1 MDKEFIVLK
10 GCKEN
15 NLKDVSLKIPKRKI
29 TIFTGVSGSGKS
41 SIVFETVAKE
51 AQRQLNE
58 TFSAFIR
65 NFLPKYGEAKADHIE
80 NLSTPIIID
89 QSFETVAKEA
99 QRQLNETFSAFIR
112 NFLPKY
118 GEAKAD
124 HIENLSTPIII
135 DQSRLGGNSRS
146 TLGTITDI
154 NSYLRALY
162 SRFGSTYIGKANMFS
177 FNDINGMCS
186 ECEGLGKKL
195 VPNMDEIL
203 DMNKSLNEGAI
214 LLSGFGVGSWHWK
227 IFDQSGYFDN
237 DKKIKDYTKE
247 ELEKFL
253 YGESHKIQIDETG
266 TTNITY
272 EGLMNKFNRLYL
284 GKQGDTSEATKK
296 KLSKL
301 LIEDK
306 CPLCQGRRLHQRVYD
321 CLINGYNITDLT
333 SMQIDELVKVIKE
346 INEPEAEPLIK
357 GIVEKLN
364 NIIDIG
370 LGYLTL
376 DRETSTLSGGE
387 SQRIK
392 MVKYLNSNLIDLMYI
407 FDEPSVGLHPRDVHK
422 LNDLL
427 IKLRDKGNT
436 VIVVEHDPDVIK
448 IADYI
453 IDVGPRAGR
462 YGGEIVYEGSYENLL
477 TSGTLTGNA
486 LNKALTIKEK
496 VREHKGYLEV
506 VNGNRNNLKNVSVT
520 IPKGIL
526 TLVTGVAGSGKSTLI
541 KYEFLKQNKD
551 AVLIDQSH
559 VSANSRSSLATYSG
573 IMDNIRKAFSKVNNV
588 NVSLFSSNSEGAC
601 ENCNGTGVIETNLAF
616 MENIKSTCDVC
627 EGKKFKKEVLD
638 YRFQGKN
645 VIEVLEMSVTEAIEF
660 FDIKSIKTKLQSIE
674 DMGIGYLTLGQT
686 LDTLSGGEC
695 QRLKLA
701 SELHNKS
708 SIYILD
714 EPTTGLHMSDI
725 EKFVNIIE
733 GIVDSGNTVII
744 IEHNIDV
751 IKRADWIIDMGQM

>member
-1 MDKEFIVLK
+1 MEFY
-10 GCKEN
+10 
-15 NLKDVSLKIPKRKI
+15 SQ
-29 TIFTGVSGSGKS
+29 FTGVSGSGKS
-41 SIVFETVAKE
+41 SIV
-51 AQRQLNE
+51 
-58 TFSAFIR
+58 
-65 NFLPKYGEAKADHIE
+65 
-80 NLSTPIIID
+80 
-89 QSFETVAKEA
+89 FETVAKEA

-214 LLSGFGVGSWHWK
+214 LLSGFGVGSWRWK
-227 IFDQSGYFDN
+227 IFAQSGYFDN

-266 TTNITY
+266 TTNIIY

-448 IADYI
+448 IADHI

-477 TSGTLTGNA
+477 TSRTLTGKA
-486 LNKALTIKEK
+486 LNKALTIKEN

-526 TLVTGVAGSGKSTLI
+526 TLVTGVAGLGKSTLI

-551 AVLIDQSH
+551 AVLIDQSP

-627 EGKKFKKEVLD
+627 EGKKFKEEVLD

-660 FDIKSIKTKLQSIE
+660 FHIKPIKTKLQSIE

-733 GIVDSGNTVII
+733 SIVDSGNTVII

-751 IKRADWIIDMGQM
+751 IKRADWIIDMGPEGGTRGGEIIFEGTPKELCNCKESLTAKYI

>member
-41 SIVFETVAKE
+41 SIV
-51 AQRQLNE
+51 
-58 TFSAFIR
+58 
-65 NFLPKYGEAKADHIE
+65 
-80 NLSTPIIID
+80 
-89 QSFETVAKEA
+89 FETVAKEA

-203 DMNKSLNEGAI
+203 DMNRSLNEGAI

-227 IFDQSGYFDN
+227 IFAQSGYFDN

-486 LNKALTIKEK
+486 LNKALTIKEN

-551 AVLIDQSH
+551 AVLIDQSP

-751 IKRADWIIDMGQM
+751 IKRADWIIDMGHEGGTRGGEIIFEGTPKELCNCKESLTAKYI

>member
-41 SIVFETVAKE
+41 SIV
-51 AQRQLNE
+51 
-58 TFSAFIR
+58 
-65 NFLPKYGEAKADHIE
+65 
-80 NLSTPIIID
+80 
-89 QSFETVAKEA
+89 FETVAKEA

-177 FNDINGMCS
+177 FNDINGMCP

-227 IFDQSGYFDN
+227 IFVQSGYFDN

-477 TSGTLTGNA
+477 ISRTLTGNA
-486 LNKALTIKEK
+486 LNKALTIKEN

-506 VNGNRNNLKNVSVT
+506 VNGNRNNLENVSVT

-551 AVLIDQSH
+551 AVLIDQSP

-660 FDIKSIKTKLQSIE
+660 FHIKPIKTKLQSIE

-751 IKRADWIIDMGQM
+751 IKRADWIIDMGPEGGTRGGEIIFEGTPKELCNCKESLTAKYI

>member
-41 SIVFETVAKE
+41 SIV
-51 AQRQLNE
+51 
-58 TFSAFIR
+58 
-65 NFLPKYGEAKADHIE
+65 
-80 NLSTPIIID
+80 
-89 QSFETVAKEA
+89 FETVAKEA

-227 IFDQSGYFDN
+227 IFAQSGYFDN

-427 IKLRDKGNT
+427 TKLRDKGNT

-448 IADYI
+448 IADHI

-477 TSGTLTGNA
+477 TSRTLTGNA
-486 LNKALTIKEK
+486 LNKALTIKEN

-551 AVLIDQSH
+551 AVLIDQSP

-573 IMDNIRKAFSKVNNV
+573 IMDNIRKAFSKVNKV

-751 IKRADWIIDMGQM
+751 IKRADWIIDMGPEGGTRGGEIIFEGTPKELCNCKESLTAKYI

>member
-41 SIVFETVAKE
+41 SIV
-51 AQRQLNE
+51 
-58 TFSAFIR
+58 
-65 NFLPKYGEAKADHIE
+65 
-80 NLSTPIIID
+80 
-89 QSFETVAKEA
+89 FETVAKEA

-177 FNDINGMCS
+177 FNDINGMCP

-227 IFDQSGYFDN
+227 IFVQSGYFDN

-551 AVLIDQSH
+551 AVLIDQSP

-751 IKRADWIIDMGQM
+751 IKRADWIIDMGPEGGTRGGEIIFEGTPKELCNCKESLTAKYI

>member
-1 MDKEFIVLK
+1 M
-10 GCKEN
+10 
-15 NLKDVSLKIPKRKI
+15 
-29 TIFTGVSGSGKS
+29 S
-41 SIVFETVAKE
+41 S
-51 AQRQLNE
+51 
-58 TFSAFIR
+58 
-65 NFLPKYGEAKADHIE
+65 
-80 NLSTPIIID
+80 
-89 QSFETVAKEA
+89 
-99 QRQLNETFSAFIR
+99 
-112 NFLPKY
+112 
-118 GEAKAD
+118 
-124 HIENLSTPIII
+124 
-135 DQSRLGGNSRS
+135 
-146 TLGTITDI
+146 
-154 NSYLRALY
+154 
-162 SRFGSTYIGKANMFS
+162 
-177 FNDINGMCS
+177 
-186 ECEGLGKKL
+186 
-195 VPNMDEIL
+195 
-203 DMNKSLNEGAI
+203 
-214 LLSGFGVGSWHWK
+214 
-227 IFDQSGYFDN
+227 
-237 DKKIKDYTKE
+237 
-247 ELEKFL
+247 
-253 YGESHKIQIDETG
+253 
-266 TTNITY
+266 
-272 EGLMNKFNRLYL
+272 
-284 GKQGDTSEATKK
+284 
-296 KLSKL
+296 
-301 LIEDK
+301 
-306 CPLCQGRRLHQRVYD
+306 PLCQGRRLHQRVYD

-448 IADYI
+448 IADHI

-477 TSGTLTGNA
+477 ISRTLTGNA
-486 LNKALTIKEK
+486 LNKALTIKEN

-506 VNGNRNNLKNVSVT
+506 VNGNRNNLENVSVT

-551 AVLIDQSH
+551 AVLIDQSP

-660 FDIKSIKTKLQSIE
+660 FHIKPIKTKLQSIE

-751 IKRADWIIDMGQM
+751 IKRADWIIDMGPEGGTRGGEIIFEGTPKELCNCKESLTAKYI

>member
-41 SIVFETVAKE
+41 SIV
-51 AQRQLNE
+51 
-58 TFSAFIR
+58 
-65 NFLPKYGEAKADHIE
+65 
-80 NLSTPIIID
+80 
-89 QSFETVAKEA
+89 FETVAKEA

-177 FNDINGMCS
+177 FNDINGMCP

-227 IFDQSGYFDN
+227 IFVQSGYFDN

-526 TLVTGVAGSGKSTLI
+526 TLVTGVADSGKSTLI

-751 IKRADWIIDMGQM
+751 IKRADWIIDMGPEGGTRGGEIIFEGTPKELCNCKESLTAKYI

>member
-41 SIVFETVAKE
+41 SIV
-51 AQRQLNE
+51 
-58 TFSAFIR
+58 
-65 NFLPKYGEAKADHIE
+65 
-80 NLSTPIIID
+80 
-89 QSFETVAKEA
+89 FETVAKEA

-203 DMNKSLNEGAI
+203 DMNRSLNEGAI

-227 IFDQSGYFDN
+227 IFAQSGYFDN

-486 LNKALTIKEK
+486 LNKALTIKEN

-551 AVLIDQSH
+551 AVLIDQSP

-751 IKRADWIIDMGQM
+751 IKRADWIIDMGPEGGTRGGEIIFEGTPKELCNCKESLTAKYI

>member
-58 TFSAFIR
+58 TFS
-65 NFLPKYGEAKADHIE
+65 
-80 NLSTPIIID
+80 T
-89 QSFETVAKEA
+89 
-99 QRQLNETFSAFIR
+99 FIR

-162 SRFGSTYIGKANMFS
+162 SRLGSTYIGKANMFS

-203 DMNKSLNEGAI
+203 DMNRSLNEGAI

-227 IFDQSGYFDN
+227 IFAQSGYFDN

-448 IADYI
+448 IADHI

-477 TSGTLTGNA
+477 TSRTLTGNA
-486 LNKALTIKEK
+486 LNKALTIKEN

-551 AVLIDQSH
+551 AVLIDQSP

-751 IKRADWIIDMGQM
+751 IKRADWIIDMGPEGGTRGGEIIFEGTPKELCNCKESLTAKYI

>member
-41 SIVFETVAKE
+41 SIV
-51 AQRQLNE
+51 
-58 TFSAFIR
+58 
-65 NFLPKYGEAKADHIE
+65 
-80 NLSTPIIID
+80 
-89 QSFETVAKEA
+89 FETVAKEA

-177 FNDINGMCS
+177 FNDINGMCP

-227 IFDQSGYFDN
+227 IFVQSGYFDN

-407 FDEPSVGLHPRDVHK
+407 FDEPSVGIHPRDVHK

-486 LNKALTIKEK
+486 LNKALTIKEN

-751 IKRADWIIDMGQM
+751 IKRADWIIDMGHEGGTRGGEIIFEGTPKELCNCKESLTAKYI

>member
-41 SIVFETVAKE
+41 SIV
-51 AQRQLNE
+51 
-58 TFSAFIR
+58 
-65 NFLPKYGEAKADHIE
+65 
-80 NLSTPIIID
+80 
-89 QSFETVAKEA
+89 FETVAKEA

-227 IFDQSGYFDN
+227 IFSQLGYFDN

-448 IADYI
+448 IADHI

-477 TSGTLTGNA
+477 TSRTLTGNA
-486 LNKALTIKEK
+486 LNKALTIKEN

-551 AVLIDQSH
+551 AVLIDQSP

-573 IMDNIRKAFSKVNNV
+573 IMDNIRKAFSKVNKV

-660 FDIKSIKTKLQSIE
+660 FDIKPIKTKLQSIE

-751 IKRADWIIDMGQM
+751 IKRADWIIDMGPEGGTRGGEIIFEGTPKELCNCKESLTAKYI

>member
-41 SIVFETVAKE
+41 SIV
-51 AQRQLNE
+51 
-58 TFSAFIR
+58 
-65 NFLPKYGEAKADHIE
+65 
-80 NLSTPIIID
+80 
-89 QSFETVAKEA
+89 FETVAKEA

-177 FNDINGMCS
+177 FNDINGMCP

-227 IFDQSGYFDN
+227 IFVQSGYFDN

-284 GKQGDTSEATKK
+284 CKQGDTSEATKK

-559 VSANSRSSLATYSG
+559 VSANSRSGLATYSG

-751 IKRADWIIDMGQM
+751 IKRADWIIDMGPEGGTRGGEIIFEGTPKELCNCKESLTAKYI

>member
-41 SIVFETVAKE
+41 SIV
-51 AQRQLNE
+51 
-58 TFSAFIR
+58 
-65 NFLPKYGEAKADHIE
+65 
-80 NLSTPIIID
+80 
-89 QSFETVAKEA
+89 FETVAKEA

-203 DMNKSLNEGAI
+203 DMNRSLNEGAI

-227 IFDQSGYFDN
+227 IFAQSGYFDN

-448 IADYI
+448 IADHI

-477 TSGTLTGNA
+477 TSRTLTGNA
-486 LNKALTIKEK
+486 LNKALTIKEN

-551 AVLIDQSH
+551 TVLIDQSP

-751 IKRADWIIDMGQM
+751 IKRADWIIDMGPEGGTRGGEIIFEGTPKELCNCKESLTAKYI

>member
-89 QSFETVAKEA
+89 QSRF
-99 QRQLNETFSAFIR
+99 
-112 NFLPKY
+112 
-118 GEAKAD
+118 
-124 HIENLSTPIII
+124 
-135 DQSRLGGNSRS
+135 GGNSRS

-177 FNDINGMCS
+177 FNDINGMCP

-227 IFDQSGYFDN
+227 IFVQSGYFDN

-559 VSANSRSSLATYSG
+559 VSANSRSGLATYSG

-751 IKRADWIIDMGQM
+751 IKRADWIIDMGPEGGTRGGEIIFEGTPKELCNCKESLTAKYI